1 MYHRKDGQI
10 VKKNDDIMAATHYAV
25 MMKRFAEPLT
35 KAAPL
40 PDSVSNYNPLEM
52 F

>member
-10 VKKNDDIMAATHYAV
+10 VKKNDDIMAAMHYAV

-35 KAAPL
+35 QPTQM